1 MHPQDSAILISI
13 KGDDSYGNNKERA
26 EIVWHFADL
35 YLLLLNYLP
44 KIMEDKKFRSAYE
57 NLTCVV
63 NERLRLPK
71 GGDIVRAAVVIEQA
85 KK

>member
-1 MHPQDSAILISI
+1 MEII
-13 KGDDSYGNNKERA
+13 KSEQ

>member
-1 MHPQDSAILISI
+1 MEII
-13 KGDDSYGNNKERA
+13 KSEQ

-63 NERLRLPK
+63 NE
-71 GGDIVRAAVVIEQA
+71 D
-85 KK
+85 